1 MTAPYPEWRQKIIQ
15 RARRAG
21 VGPVGRAMEFVMF
34 GGDTT
39 EDAASNSDDDLFTQF
54 DTPGDQDVPRG
65 SPVRPP
71 LAKRPSM
78 NSQMDLSPTLW
89 RSYLDEDS
97 DSESETESELSEQ
110 EWENWMAD
118 LPRQRSIQTRTVEQH
133 LRHLSPEMEEE
144 DDDDITW
151 AQDEPPS
158 DDGAALPTSD
168 DGEPVTS
175 ITLDSPPA
183 AGAREPFPP
192 SRTITTYS
200 SVDSFIRKSVRPS
213 RSRPRILGGVDSPSA
228 RARSPLSR
236 TRVSEESFAAPADD
250 STASSPGRSQL
261 PVRLPIPMR
270 MRMTSLR
277 SVPGDSG
284 TSPPETAAGTNSP
297 RLPGFLRKGPP
308 ATTMGTLSP
317 DLLPSQDKFSKPT
330 MAVATPPSL
339 VLTIPEA
346 VSSGSSP
353 SSLESIKFATP
364 DSE

>member
-1 MTAPYPEWRQKIIQ
+1 
-15 RARRAG
+15 
-21 VGPVGRAMEFVMF
+21 MF
-34 GGDTT
+34 GGDAA
-39 EDAASNSDDDLFTQF
+39 EDPAGASDDDLFTYF
-54 DTPGDQDVPRG
+54 DNSADEDAPHA
-65 SPVRPP
+65 SPVCPP

-89 RSYLDEDS
+89 RNYLNEDS
-97 DSESETESELSEQ
+97 DSESDAESELSEQ
-110 EWENWMAD
+110 EWENWMTD
-118 LPRQRSIQTRTVEQH
+118 LPRQRGIQTRTVEQH
-133 LRHLSPEMEEE
+133 LRHLSPDMEEE
-144 DDDDITW
+144 DEDDDIAW

-175 ITLDSPPA
+175 ITLDSPPP

-213 RSRPRILGGVDSPSA
+213 RSRPRILGGVDFPSA
-228 RARSPLSR
+228 RASSPLSR
-236 TRVSEESFAAPADD
+236 TRVSEESFAAPVDD
-250 STASSPGRSQL
+250 SVASPPGRTQL
-261 PVRLPIPMR
+261 PVRLPIPIR

-277 SVPGDSG
+277 GAPAEGG
-284 TSPPETAAGTNSP
+284 ASPPETVASTSP
-297 RLPGFLRKGPP
+297 RLPAFLRKGPSAS
-308 ATTMGTLSP
+308 ATGP
-317 DLLPSQDKFSKPT
+317 VSQSSQELFQKG
-330 MAVATPPSL
+330 AVAAAAPPSL

-346 VSSGSSP
+346 VSSASSP